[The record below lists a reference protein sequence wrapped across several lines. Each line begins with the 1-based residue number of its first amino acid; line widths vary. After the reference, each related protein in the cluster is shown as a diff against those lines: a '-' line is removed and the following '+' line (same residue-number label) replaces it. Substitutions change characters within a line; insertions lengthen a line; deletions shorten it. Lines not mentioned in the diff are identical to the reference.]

1 MGFPRDQVVAA
12 LQATGGNAERAVDVL
27 FGGGFVDPS
36 LLQGEGEFEG
46 DFPDDAAGGD
56 EEGDEEGEEG
66 ALGELDRMLIHT
78 LSLPLIHGYQYL
90 CSKLA
95 DCVSRV

>member
-56 EEGDEEGEEG
+56 
-66 ALGELDRMLIHT
+66 
-78 LSLPLIHGYQYL
+78 
-90 CSKLA
+90 
-95 DCVSRV
+95 